1 MAFDISK
8 LTEGVYLPVEEA
20 SEIWSRATDNSIIM
34 NNAQRMVMP
43 GSGRAIDLINSMPS
57 PAWVGET
64 NPKPNGAPTLAN
76 MQIVPYKMAII
87 IPFSDEFR
95 RDKEALYSAIVE
107 KAPAE
112 LGRYFDRTVF
122 DATVPAPGANFDKLS
137 GATAVSIADDAYG
150 GFVEADGLVAANG
163 GSIDRWILSA
173 QGRTVLYGERDA
185 DGRPLFNDSTADG
198 SIGAVLGRPV
208 YLNKNIYVPGTPNIV
223 GIGGDWSSARW
234 GSVEGIKMSYSNQTS
249 ITIDGNL
256 ISLFE
261 NNMFAVKLEMEV
273 AFRVIDEDD
282 FVLFTDEAA
291 PAGGGE

>member
-1 MAFDISK
+1 MAFDVSR

-64 NPKPNGAPTLAN
+64 DHKPNGAPTLAN

-122 DATVPAPGANFDKLS
+122 DSTVPAPGANFDKLS

-249 ITIDGNL
+249 ITIDGTL

-261 NNMFAVKLEMEV
+261 HNMFAVKLEMEV

-282 FVLFTDEAA
+282 FVLLTDEAA